1 MFKQFSI
8 LIFLVFLS
16 LPVMLSAQNIDA
28 AKKKDKIV
36 VKETSFDFGKIMQG
50 KPVFHDFQVVNLDSA
65 PLVIDNVQ
73 ASCGCTTPEWSR
85 EPIAPGGTS
94 IIKVGYNSAAAG
106 YFEKTITLMYAEGM
120 TTMVSIKGTVWKT
133 PEQPAPFNKSIAFL
147 KTEKF

>member
-16 LPVMLSAQNIDA
+16 LPVMLSAQITDA
-28 AKKKDKIV
+28 VKKKDKIV

-50 KPVFHDFQVVNLDSA
+50 KPVFHNFQVVNLDSA

-133 PEQPAPFNKSIAFL
+133 PKQPAPFNKSIAFL